1 MTSRRDFLK
10 NTALLSAGFTIGGL
24 NMTAA
29 NSSRVVGANKRINLA
44 CVGIGNRGGEILT
57 EFDKT
62 GLANIVALCDVDMGA
77 PHTQANMAKFPSARQ
92 FKDFR
97 QMFDKMA
104 NEIDAVMIG
113 IPDHAH
119 FPVCMMAMA
128 LGKHVYVEKPMA
140 RTFYEIELLMAM
152 ARKNKNLVTQ
162 VGNQGHS
169 EANYFQFKA
178 WKEAGIIKDVTAI
191 TAHMNSPR
199 RWHGWD
205 TKISKFPNKE
215 ALPTTLDWD
224 T

>member
-119 FPVCMMAMA
+119 FPVC
-128 LGKHVYVEKPMA
+128 LHDRE
-140 RTFYEIELLMAM
+140 
-152 ARKNKNLVTQ
+152 
-162 VGNQGHS
+162 
-169 EANYFQFKA
+169 
-178 WKEAGIIKDVTAI
+178 
-191 TAHMNSPR
+191 
-199 RWHGWD
+199 
-205 TKISKFPNKE
+205 
-215 ALPTTLDWD
+215 
-224 T
+224 